1 MNLYNGWI
9 ILNKP
14 KGLGSTSAVQKVRH
28 LIGKKNKVGHAG
40 TLDPLA
46 EGVLPIAIGEATKTV
61 QYLMDAR
68 KEYEFTIHWGQ
79 ERSTGDAEGEII
91 ADGGHIPKNSD
102 IKKIIPNFIGEI
114 EQTPPIYSAI
124 KVKGQRAYK
133 LAREGVEVELKQR
146 KVDIYNL
153 TLLQSDTESSTFK
166 VECGKGTY
174 VRSLAVDIAR
184 ALSTYGYVSYLKRTR
199 VGNFSIN
206 DAIMLANLINIVHNG
221 ETKIHLLP
229 VTHGLGDILAIE
241 VSVEQARNLRNGLQI
256 FLQAHSE
263 TSNQIAQILFDGVLQ
278 AIVCIDKGL
287 CKPLRGFN
295 LNLTEIL
302 DVDN

>member
-14 KGLGSTSAVQKVRH
+14 KGLGSTNAAQKVRS
-28 LIGKKNKVGHAG
+28 LIGRKNKVGHAG

-61 QYLMDAR
+61 QYLMDAK
-68 KEYEFTIHWGQ
+68 KEYEFTVTWGE
-79 ERSTGDAEGEII
+79 ERSTGDAEGEVII
-91 ADGGHIPKNSD
+91 DGGSIPKTSD
-102 IKKIIPNFIGEI
+102 IEKAIPQFIGEI
-114 EQTPPIYSAI
+114 MQTPPIYSAI
-124 KVKGQRAYK
+124 KVNGQRAYK
-133 LAREGVEVELKQR
+133 LARDGVDVELKQR

-153 TLLQSDTESSTFK
+153 TLLNSDTKTSTFR

-184 ALSTYGYVSYLKRTR
+184 AVSTYGYVSYLKRTR
-199 VGNFSIN
+199 VGNFFIN
-206 DAIMLANLINIVHNG
+206 DAIILANLINIVHNG
-221 ETKIHLLP
+221 ETKMHLLP

-241 VSVEQARNLRNGLQI
+241 VDVEQARNLRNGVQI
-256 FLQAHSE
+256 FLQNHSE
-263 TSNQIAQILFDGVLQ
+263 TSNQLAQILFDGVLQ

-295 LNLTEIL
+295 LNLTEI
-302 DVDN
+302 